1 MTNLKTNKQELD
13 GHEPTGQDRRTRR
26 SAEQAQ
32 NSGTAKLWSLTQ
44 ERGGLR
50 RAAENPESR
59 RASLASHSGESIQWA
74 LSDAIPL
81 RSLRSRPLPD
91 AFALIEQ
98 GRKSVGQ
105 RNETD
110 RLKRTGN
117 GETTFAWQGASLL
130 GGCVA
135 FGRAEPRTPSARCT
149 AHSAPG
155 AARPLHSRTAHP
167 FSLRQRCG
175 RFPSP
180 FRFGRS
186 VQSPLPEA
194 FAFARAHV

>member
-1 MTNLKTNKQELD
+1 MTQ
-13 GHEPTGQDRRTRR
+13 RRG
-26 SAEQAQ
+26 E
-32 NSGTAKLWSLTQ
+32 
-44 ERGGLR
+44 LR
-50 RAAENPESR
+50 RAAENTRIAARFSR
-59 RASLASHSGESIQWA
+59 V
-74 LSDAIPL
+74 
-81 RSLRSRPLPD
+81 SLRRVDSISNGLAVFRLHSVSIDPFKARCQTLCR
-91 AFALIEQ
+91 FTQ

-117 GETTFAWQGASLL
+117 GETTFAWEGASLL

-167 FSLRQRCG
+167 FSPRHRCG

-186 VQSPLPEA
+186 VQRPLPEA
-194 FAFARAHV
+194 FASCVRTSEPRNS